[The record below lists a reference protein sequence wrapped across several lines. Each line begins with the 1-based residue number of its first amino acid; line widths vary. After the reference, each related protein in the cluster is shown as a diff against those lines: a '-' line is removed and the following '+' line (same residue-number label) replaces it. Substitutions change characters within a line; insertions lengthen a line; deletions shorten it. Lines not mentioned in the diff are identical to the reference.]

1 MRPDLGPTPRPG
13 FLIQGACG
21 VGKIL
26 VSGLINIETT
36 VRVDGFPVEYT
47 PVRYPFFGVN
57 STVSGV
63 GYNVARALVTLGAP
77 VAFVSIIGRDM
88 AAGNVYDQLRRD
100 GIPHAFVI
108 GALEQT
114 ARSVIL
120 YDSSGRRMINV
131 DLKDLQERAYPEA
144 LFEQAAHEASLAVLC
159 NINFSRPFLG
169 AMRRRGVP
177 IATDVH
183 AISSLDDDYNRDFMA
198 AAHVLFMSDELL
210 PCSPEEW
217 VKGLW
222 DRYGTEIA
230 VVGLGAQGALLGVR
244 RDGTVARFPAVQTR
258 PVVNT
263 IGAGDALFA
272 CFVHVYHQTGD
283 PYLALRK
290 AVVFASYKIGTAG
303 AAEGFLDEAGL
314 DRLYGEISG
323 AG

>member
-1 MRPDLGPTPRPG
+1 
-13 FLIQGACG
+13 
-21 VGKIL
+21 VGRIL

-47 PVRYPFFGVN
+47 PVRYPFFGVS

-77 VAFVSIIGRDM
+77 VSFVSMIGRDLE
-88 AAGNVYDQLRRD
+88 AGNVYEQLRRD

-108 GALEQT
+108 GELEHT

-120 YDSSGRRMINV
+120 YDASGRRMINV

-144 LFEQAAHEASLAVLC
+144 LFEQAANEASLAVLC

-169 AMRRRGVP
+169 LMRQRGVP

-183 AISSLDDDYNRDFMA
+183 AIAHLDDDYNRDFMA
-198 AAHVLFMSDELL
+198 AAHILFMSDELL
-210 PCSPEEW
+210 PYSPEDW
-217 VKGLW
+217 VKGVW
-222 DRYGTEIA
+222 NRFGTEIA

-244 RDGTVARFPAVQTR
+244 QDGTLVRFPAVHTR

-283 PYLALRK
+283 PYLALNK
-290 AVVFASYKIGTAG
+290 AIVFASYKIGATS
-303 AAEGFLDEAGL
+303 AADGFLDEAGL
-314 DRLYGEISG
+314 NRLYNDIRG

>member
-1 MRPDLGPTPRPG
+1 
-13 FLIQGACG
+13 
-21 VGKIL
+21 VSKIL

-36 VRVDGFPVEYT
+36 VRVDAFPVEYT

-77 VAFVSIIGRDM
+77 VAFVSMIGRDM
-88 AAGNVYDQLRRD
+88 AAGNVHDQLRRD
-100 GIPHAFVI
+100 GIPRAFVI

-120 YDSSGRRMINV
+120 YDPGGRRMINV
-131 DLKDLQERAYPEA
+131 DLKDLQERTYPEA

-169 AMRRRGVP
+169 TMQRCGVP

-198 AAHVLFMSDELL
+198 AAHILFMSDELL
-210 PCSPEEW
+210 PCPPEEW
-217 VKGLW
+217 VKSLW

-244 RDGTVARFPAVQTR
+244 RDGAIERFPAVQTR

-272 CFVHVYHQTGD
+272 CFVHVYRQTGD
-283 PYLALRK
+283 PYLAVKK
-290 AVVFASYKIGTAG
+290 AIVFASYKIGATG

-314 DRLYGEISG
+314 DRLYDAVTA